1 MARYNKK
8 KRNITLPF
16 SASHL
21 MLYIVLMVYV
31 GVAIGGVWTAI
42 YLIRNDFNDYAIQA
56 LIGLFSYVGATASI
70 AVSFYSWKAK
80 AENEIA
86 AQNRKYDARFE
97 LAKEVYSDLHCG
109 KIDKDSVILLRA
121 IIGGNDETDINSRL
135 TTDTDEQVNKENEYS
150 ADKIMEEL
158 DELTNALG

>member
-1 MARYNKK
+1 MGGYNKK
-8 KRNITLPF
+8 KKAFSLPF

-31 GVAIGGVWTAI
+31 GIAICGVWTVI
-42 YLIRNDFNDYAIQA
+42 YLIRNELTDYAIQA
-56 LIGLFSYVGATASI
+56 LIGLFSYIGATASI

-121 IIGGNDETDINSRL
+121 IIGGNDDSSLNGDISVDN
-135 TTDTDEQVNKENEYS
+135 DEQAIKENEYN
-150 ADKIMEEL
+150 ADNIV

>member
-1 MARYNKK
+1 MGRYSKK
-8 KRNITLPF
+8 KKAFSLPF

-21 MLYIVLMVYV
+21 MLYIVLMAYV
-31 GVAIGGVWTAI
+31 GIAICGVWTVI
-42 YLIRNDFNDYAIQA
+42 YLTRNELTDYAIQA
-56 LIGLFSYVGATASI
+56 LIGLFSYIGATASI

-109 KIDKDSVILLRA
+109 RIDKDSVILLRA
-121 IIGGNDETDINSRL
+121 IIGGNDELSLNEDISVDN
-135 TTDTDEQVNKENEYS
+135 DEQAIKENEYN
-150 ADKIMEEL
+150 ADDIMN
-158 DELTNALG
+158 ELTNALG

>member
-1 MARYNKK
+1 MGGYSKK
-8 KRNITLPF
+8 KKAFSLPF

-31 GVAIGGVWTAI
+31 GIAICGVWAAI
-42 YLIRNDFNDYAIQA
+42 CLIRNELTDYAIQA

-109 KIDKDSVILLRA
+109 RIDKDSVILLRA
-121 IIGGNDETDINSRL
+121 IIGGNDDSSLNGNTSIDN
-135 TTDTDEQVNKENEYS
+135 DEQAIKETEYN
-150 ADKIMEEL
+150 ADNII